1 MGVGVTK
8 AEPVTAMRA
17 VLKIEEAEVVDSRF
31 RDRLERKQKQFAC
44 TLKVL
49 SGAGDRDGE
58 TFNEWFSFLATG
70 EIGKKTKTGQVL
82 TAALGED
89 AHAATLKELAEKLV
103 GKTFAAQIG
112 TSKNGEYPRVVPDTI
127 AAAPGNLP
135 SEDEQGRDEGDPE
148 EDFDDIPW

>member
-1 MGVGVTK
+1 MGVGVRK

-31 RDRLERKQKQFAC
+31 RDRQERKQKQFAC
-44 TLKVL
+44 TLKVM
-49 SGAGDRDGE
+49 SGAGHRDGE

-70 EIGKKTKTGQVL
+70 EIGKKTKAGQVL
-82 TAALGED
+82 TAALGDD
-89 AHAATLKELAEKLV
+89 AHAETLEELAEKLA

-112 TSKNGEYPRVVPDTI
+112 TSKDGEYPRVVHDTI
-127 AAAPGNLP
+127 GPAAPAP
-135 SEDEQGRDEGDPE
+135 SGVERSRDEEDPE